1 MGKGEQT
8 REVIVQRAARLFNQQ
23 GYLGASLTDIMRATG
38 LEKGGIYNHFG
49 SKEELALEAFDYSV
63 GLINQRIRKAILSN
77 PNTLDRL
84 IALVE
89 SFGST
94 ATDPP
99 LPGGCPI
106 LNTIIEADDNQPA
119 LKARA
124 HAALEQFFDSIRYT
138 IRLGVERGEM
148 RPGTDGQKLASL
160 IVASLEGAIMLSQLY
175 NDTSHMYSV
184 IEHLRNHLEQTLRP

>member
-1 MGKGEQT
+1 MRKGEQT
-8 REVIVQRAARLFNQQ
+8 REVIVQRAAQVFNLE
-23 GYLGASLTDIMRATG
+23 GYNKASLSDIMRATG

-49 SKEELALEAFDYSV
+49 SKEQLALEAFDYAV
-63 GLINQRIRKAILSN
+63 GLINQRVRKAILAH

-94 ATDPP
+94 AIDPP

-106 LNTIIEADDNQPA
+106 LNTVIEANDTQPA

-124 HAALEQFFDSIRYT
+124 NAALNLFFETIRYT
-138 IRLGVERGEM
+138 IKLGVERGEM
-148 RPGTDGQKLASL
+148 RPGTDSQKLASL
-160 IVASLEGAIMLSQLY
+160 IIASLEGAIMLSQLY
-175 NDTSHMYSV
+175 QDTSHMLTV
-184 IEHLRNHLEQTLRP
+184 IEYLKNHLEQTLRP